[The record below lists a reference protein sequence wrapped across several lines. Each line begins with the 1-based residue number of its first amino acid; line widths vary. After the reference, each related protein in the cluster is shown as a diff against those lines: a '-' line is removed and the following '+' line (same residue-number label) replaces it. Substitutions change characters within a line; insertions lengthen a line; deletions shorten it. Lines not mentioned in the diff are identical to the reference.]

1 LLQTRRSGVTFGLQV
16 RCVRT
21 AVLLL
26 CLAAPVFGPV
36 VGRAAD
42 ETAPLAEAR
51 ETVAQWVQTRQL
63 ISGTKSGWESDRET
77 LEQTKALFERELAQV
92 REKFSKVS
100 THSSVADQERE
111 TAESRLKR
119 HVDALEDGA
128 ALAAQLEDKVRSVL
142 PLLPAPLLATLK
154 AVTDRL
160 PADSST
166 TKAAVTERLQTVV
179 ALLNEVDKFN
189 SAVTVAPEKRANA
202 KGEQVAV
209 DTLYLGLAGAWFAD
223 STGELAGSG
232 TPTAKG
238 WQWKI
243 QPEIGSQVR
252 DAVAVYRSQR
262 PAAFVALP
270 ASVQ

>member
-1 LLQTRRSGVTFGLQV
+1 
-16 RCVRT
+16 
-21 AVLLL
+21 VLFL
-26 CLAAPVFGPV
+26 CLVTTGFGPV
-36 VGRAAD
+36 EGLAAD
-42 ETAPLAEAR
+42 ETGPLASAR

-63 ISGTKSGWESDRET
+63 ISGTKTGWESDRET
-77 LEQTKALFERELAQV
+77 LEQTKALFERELTQA
-92 REKFSKVS
+92 REKLSKVS
-100 THSSVADQERE
+100 TNSSVADKERE
-111 TAESRLKR
+111 AAEKELKQ
-119 HVDALEDGA
+119 HADALDAGS

-142 PLLPAPLLATLK
+142 PLLPPPLLATLK
-154 AVTDRL
+154 SVTDRL
-160 PADSST
+160 PADSSN

-189 SAVTVAPEKRANA
+189 NAVTVAPEKQANA

-209 DTLYLGLAGAWFAD
+209 DTLYLGLAGAWFVD

-243 QPEIGSQVR
+243 QPEIASQVR
-252 DAVAVYRSQR
+252 DAVAVYRSQKQ
-262 PAAFVALP
+262 AAFVALP

>member
-1 LLQTRRSGVTFGLQV
+1 M
-16 RCVRT
+16 
-21 AVLLL
+21 LLL
-26 CLAAPVFGPV
+26 CLGAVGFGPTPLRAEDES
-36 VGRAAD
+36 GR
-42 ETAPLAEAR
+42 LATAR
-51 ETVAQWVQTRQL
+51 ETVAQWVQARQL
-63 ISGTKSGWESDRET
+63 ISGTKTGWESDRET

-92 REKFSKVS
+92 REQFSKVS
-100 THSSVADQERE
+100 TNSSVADQERDA
-111 TAESRLKR
+111 AEKELKQDA
-119 HVDALEDGA
+119 DALEAGT
-128 ALAAQLEDKVRSVL
+128 ALVAQLEGKARSVL

-154 AVTDRL
+154 SVTDRL
-160 PADSST
+160 PADSSN

-189 SAVTVAPEKRANA
+189 NAVTVAPEKQANA

-209 DTLYLGLAGAWFAD
+209 DTLYLGLSGAWFVDA
-223 STGELAGSG
+223 TGELAGSG

-243 QPEIGSQVR
+243 QPEIAAQVR
-252 DAVAVYRSQR
+252 EAVAIYRSQK